1 MQDNELDDLI
11 IDNISPKNSNTK
23 SFLTVLGMAIVVLII
38 AIILT
43 KIILKDPNEDSLIGE
58 NNAELISPDL
68 TLQSVTQEVVDK
80 PLIPTSETIKPEV
93 NVSAPTVDTSTKEVI
108 PPVKTITQ
116 TPKVETVKISNE
128 FATEEANKEKVTI
141 AKEKE
146 AEAKL
151 LKERQAKALAQ
162 KEEALKQEQA
172 RIAEEKAKQA
182 VDSKE
187 IHHPYFIQVG
197 SFAKTPSTRF
207 LSVIKSSGF
216 NYQIT
221 APASNGIK
229 KLLIGPYATKTKAD
243 YALVKV
249 KDRINKSAY
258 IIRK

>member
-23 SFLTVLGMAIVVLII
+23 SFLTVIGMAIVVLII

-43 KIILKDPNEDSLIGE
+43 KIILKDPNDDSLLEE
-58 NNAELISPDL
+58 NNTELISPDL
-68 TLQSVTQEVVDK
+68 TLQSVTQEVVEK
-80 PLIPTSETIKPEV
+80 PLIPTAEAIKPEV
-93 NVSAPTVDTSTKEVI
+93 NVSVPTVDTSTKEVI
-108 PPVKTITQ
+108 HPVTTVTQ
-116 TPKVETVKISNE
+116 AQKVETVKISNE
-128 FATEEANKEKVTI
+128 FATEEANAEKEKENI
-141 AKEKE
+141 AKEK
-146 AEAKL
+146 EAKL

-162 KEEALKQEQA
+162 KQEARKQEQA

-182 VDSKE
+182 VDSRE
-187 IHHPYFIQVG
+187 IRHPYFIQVG
-197 SFAKTPSTRF
+197 SFAKTPSARF